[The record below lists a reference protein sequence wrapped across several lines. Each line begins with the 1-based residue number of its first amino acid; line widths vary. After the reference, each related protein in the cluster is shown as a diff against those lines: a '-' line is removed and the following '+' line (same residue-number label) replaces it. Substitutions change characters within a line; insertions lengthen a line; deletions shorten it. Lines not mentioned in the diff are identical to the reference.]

1 MSISRSRRG
10 CPQAT
15 LELMEELQVIK
26 KNADQPFSER
36 MPLNYILSLLEF
48 YHTLEDQEKKFILIQ
63 NVLNSLHEFSMKDRW
78 FVWDNHMMNIID
90 IDYAIH
96 ESTLSNWSCHF
107 EEEGDG
113 RLMKCPVLCEI
124 WRRRTLKLGDDNFH
138 LQDKCTCEAAA

>member
-10 CPQAT
+10 CQQAT

>member
-15 LELMEELQVIK
+15 MELMEELQVIK
-26 KNADQPFSER
+26 EKAEQPFVER

-48 YHTLEDQEKKFILIQ
+48 YHTLEDKEKKFILVQ
-63 NVLNSLHEFSMKDRW
+63 NILNSLHEFSMKDRW
-78 FVWDNHMMNIID
+78 FLWDNYMMNIID

-107 EEEGDG
+107 KEEGDG

-124 WRRRTLKLGDDNFH
+124 WRRRTLKKGDVNYH
-138 LQDKCTCEAAA
+138 LQDQCTCDAAA